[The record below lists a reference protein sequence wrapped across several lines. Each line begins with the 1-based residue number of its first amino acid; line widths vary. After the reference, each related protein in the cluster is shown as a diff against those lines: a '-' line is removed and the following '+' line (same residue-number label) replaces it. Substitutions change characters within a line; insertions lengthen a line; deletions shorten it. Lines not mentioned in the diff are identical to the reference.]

1 MRESAIILLVL
12 LMAACTM
19 TTAGHPAACKK
30 DSTQRAAIAGSFSI
44 GFRYP
49 PMPAGVEDLG
59 GFLVMPKNGHETE
72 LAIAIV
78 RDKKGIVIWLDQI
91 IYRNGCPNPDY
102 VILDYR
108 RVPPLANNE
117 KLSHNCRAGDVSD
130 GGDGLTI
137 AVARD
142 QNSEVHRNIRLS
154 WRVDVEARRLV
165 EISPAGIQCINDGFL
180 ERE

>member
-1 MRESAIILLVL
+1 MV
-12 LMAACTM
+12 ACTM
-19 TTAGHPAACKK
+19 TPTGYPAACKQ
-30 DSTQRAAIAGSFSI
+30 DSTQLAARESGFSI

-49 PMPAGVEDLG
+49 PMPAGIEDLG
-59 GFLVMPKNGHETE
+59 GFVVGSKNGHETE
-72 LAIAIV
+72 LGIAYV
-78 RDKKGIVIWLDQI
+78 RDNKGIVIWLDQF
-91 IYRNGCPNPDY
+91 IYRSGCPNPDY

-117 KLSHNCRAGDVSD
+117 KLAHNCRAGDVSN

-142 QNSEVHRNIRLS
+142 QNSEVLRNIRLA
-154 WRVDVEARRLV
+154 WRVDVKTRRLV
-165 EISPAGIQCINDGFL
+165 EISPAKIQCINDGFL